1 MKQVIFF
8 IFLLKDKQIEL
19 IYQSLCFIEA
29 FEKCLTMY
37 TCLTMHTF
45 DHAHKSGFALPLYFK
60 PQVLNKD
67 NNIMDPGMKL
77 EE

>member
-1 MKQVIFF
+1 MFDHVH
-8 IFLLKDKQIEL
+8 
-19 IYQSLCFIEA
+19 
-29 FEKCLTMY
+29 M
-37 TCLTMHTF
+37 F